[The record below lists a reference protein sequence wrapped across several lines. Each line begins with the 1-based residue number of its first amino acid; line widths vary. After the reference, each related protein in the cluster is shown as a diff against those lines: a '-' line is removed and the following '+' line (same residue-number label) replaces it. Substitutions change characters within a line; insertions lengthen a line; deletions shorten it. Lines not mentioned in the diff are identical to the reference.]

1 MAGDIVNMPV
11 ASNPDFMRLIVEMED
26 VIRGLELD
34 LKRKRIEYKFD
45 ETTGTNVPVIVSYGK
60 PRISDEGLQDILAEV
75 RSFLNPNTP
84 YSYTSTGGEDFNG
97 IMKVSCK
104 AFAIRLWVKMKD
116 WGVEPSD
123 YLVICD
129 KVRVLKE
136 LALRKTIGANFANFS
151 ASSRQSSETHIY
163 EEQQKGG
170 ILGGIFGQP
179 KKPPQY

>member
-11 ASNPDFMRLIVEMED
+11 ASNPDFMRIIIEMEPL
-26 VIRGLELD
+26 IEQLELD
-34 LKRKRIEYKFD
+34 LKRKKIIEYKYD
-45 ETTGTNVPVIVSYGK
+45 EKAGKPVPVYYSYGK
-60 PRISDEGLQDILAEV
+60 PRISDEGLQDIIAEV
-75 RSFLNPNTP
+75 RSFLNSNTP
-84 YSYTSTGGEDFNG
+84 YSYTTESGFNK

-104 AFAIRLWVKMKD
+104 AFAIRLWVKMRD

-136 LALRKTIGANFANFS
+136 LALRKTIGANFADFS
-151 ASSRQSSETHIY
+151 ASSRQSTETLIR

-170 ILGGIFGQP
+170 ILGGIFGQA